1 MMHIPQIGDSLP
13 EYFME
18 VTPESVYRYAEASGD
33 YNPLHINEEF
43 ASSSQY
49 GRTIAH
55 GMLILGHLS
64 DMLTTAFNENW
75 INNGR
80 LKIRFRSPVFIPN
93 KVQTYGTVT
102 KVAKNTGSILITCAV
117 GCRDENN
124 AEVLKGDAYITFG

>member
-1 MMHIPQIGDSLP
+1 MKQIPKIGDSLS
-13 EYFME
+13 ESIMT
-18 VTPESVYRYAEASGD
+18 VTPESVYKYAEASGD

-43 ASSSQY
+43 ASRSQY

-64 DMLTTAFNENW
+64 DMLTTEFSENW
-75 INNGR
+75 INNGK

-93 KVQTYGTVT
+93 KIQTFGTVT
-102 KVAKNTGSILITCAV
+102 KVTKNTDSILVTCAV
-117 GCRDENN
+117 GCRDQDN

>member
-1 MMHIPQIGDSLP
+1 MTQIPKIGDSLS
-13 EYFME
+13 ESIMT
-18 VTPESVYRYAEASGD
+18 VTPESVYKYAEASGD

-43 ASSSQY
+43 ASRSQY

-64 DMLTTAFNENW
+64 DMLTTAFSENW
-75 INNGR
+75 INNVR

-93 KVQTYGTVT
+93 KIQTFGTITKVT
-102 KVAKNTGSILITCAV
+102 KNTDSILVTCAV
-117 GCRDENN
+117 GCRDQDN